1 MKSIILFS
9 IVILS
14 LIISSSSC
22 NPPNEKNEIV
32 NKNYADPKN
41 ELLAAKQ
48 KLFEQENQL
57 VEQEKINLENQK
69 KASEALALEQAKN
82 LANKSLLH
90 LNRENN
96 YEADYNNPYDMIE
109 NFLIAENSRDFDYI
123 FGFFSSNLRRYYGHM
138 RPTYYSLQDLYQK
151 SWNTNSYSKNTLL
164 TIDPINE
171 NVFLVRI
178 EYNWRKFN
186 SSKLNSKEDLL
197 KFVLDNDDRIIE
209 VFSIN

>member
-69 KASEALALEQAKN
+69 K
-82 LANKSLLH
+82 
-90 LNRENN
+90 
-96 YEADYNNPYDMIE
+96 
-109 NFLIAENSRDFDYI
+109 
-123 FGFFSSNLRRYYGHM
+123 
-138 RPTYYSLQDLYQK
+138 
-151 SWNTNSYSKNTLL
+151 SK
-164 TIDPINE
+164 
-171 NVFLVRI
+171 
-178 EYNWRKFN
+178 
-186 SSKLNSKEDLL
+186 
-197 KFVLDNDDRIIE
+197 
-209 VFSIN
+209 